1 MMMNGHSPMPS
12 WQQLLA
18 TLDASFD
25 SAKSAVLTRVDPTGA
40 SPVLGHLS
48 RVLDYNVPHGKKTRG
63 VTVLLAWAAF
73 AKDRAIADVET
84 ACPAAW
90 AVELLQASF
99 LVHDDI
105 MDGSQTRRGRPCWF
119 RNDGVGLM
127 AVNDGIFL
135 DQALYALLS
144 SAYSEHP
151 QYSQLMDL
159 FHSVTLTT
167 CIGQALDMSLGV
179 SGLTWS
185 AYREMVCRKTAH
197 YSFHLPV
204 AAALLLRNRPELV
217 DVAKPLLLRIGEYF
231 QHKPGRRAGA
241 RPRAALNNNQTL
253 GPMAP
258 PAKPTKTSYPNKNKL
273 AAPASQSKPRLGGG
287 APAPKLARPQPISP
301 EHGAGARLGRS
312 TRKARS
318 PARPCHA
325 RQPGAS
331 PKVQRALPTDKGAC
345 TTPPQ
350 DHRSAVDHRVRS
362 SPGLADDKQRGA
374 RYEAHIFKGPYQTW
388 AEAQKHEQVSC
399 PPLELDERV
408 SSIRL
413 RFWILYTVL
422 AASICEIQT
431 KHRPKAQDDY
441 LDFYGDPAETGK
453 IGTDIQEAKCS
464 WLALTALDRLRAAAS
479 AKPDGDASGGDN
491 SPSPSE
497 ASSLLARFQDCYG
510 QSEPDRVAAVGD
522 IYRRLRLDAAYAE
535 FEAAEF
541 ASIDASVEQLDS
553 PELRLVCRTLL
564 QLIHGRRK

>member
-231 QHKPGRRAGA
+231 Q
-241 RPRAALNNNQTL
+241 
-253 GPMAP
+253 
-258 PAKPTKTSYPNKNKL
+258 
-273 AAPASQSKPRLGGG
+273 
-287 APAPKLARPQPISP
+287 
-301 EHGAGARLGRS
+301 
-312 TRKARS
+312 
-318 PARPCHA
+318 
-325 RQPGAS
+325 
-331 PKVQRALPTDKGAC
+331 
-345 TTPPQ
+345 
-350 DHRSAVDHRVRS
+350 
-362 SPGLADDKQRGA
+362 
-374 RYEAHIFKGPYQTW
+374 
-388 AEAQKHEQVSC
+388 
-399 PPLELDERV
+399 
-408 SSIRL
+408 
-413 RFWILYTVL
+413 
-422 AASICEIQT
+422 
-431 KHRPKAQDDY
+431 AQDDY

>member
-1 MMMNGHSPMPS
+1 QIADKAVMMMNGHSPMPS

-18 TLDASFD
+18 TLDDSFD

-231 QHKPGRRAGA
+231 Q
-241 RPRAALNNNQTL
+241 
-253 GPMAP
+253 
-258 PAKPTKTSYPNKNKL
+258 
-273 AAPASQSKPRLGGG
+273 
-287 APAPKLARPQPISP
+287 
-301 EHGAGARLGRS
+301 
-312 TRKARS
+312 
-318 PARPCHA
+318 
-325 RQPGAS
+325 
-331 PKVQRALPTDKGAC
+331 
-345 TTPPQ
+345 
-350 DHRSAVDHRVRS
+350 
-362 SPGLADDKQRGA
+362 
-374 RYEAHIFKGPYQTW
+374 
-388 AEAQKHEQVSC
+388 
-399 PPLELDERV
+399 
-408 SSIRL
+408 
-413 RFWILYTVL
+413 
-422 AASICEIQT
+422 
-431 KHRPKAQDDY
+431 AQDDY

>member
-25 SAKSAVLTRVDPTGA
+25 SAKSAVLTQVDPTGA

-73 AKDRAIADVET
+73 AKDRAIADAET

-151 QYSQLMDL
+151 QYSRLMDL

-217 DVAKPLLLRIGEYF
+217 GVAKPLLLRIGEYF
-231 QHKPGRRAGA
+231 QGQKGRS
-241 RPRAALNNNQTL
+241 
-253 GPMAP
+253 P
-258 PAKPTKTSYPNKNKL
+258 PALQVKL
-273 AAPASQSKPRLGGG
+273 CWSRRYSL
-287 APAPKLARPQPISP
+287 PI
-301 EHGAGARLGRS
+301 
-312 TRKARS
+312 K
-318 PARPCHA
+318 
-325 RQPGAS
+325 
-331 PKVQRALPTDKGAC
+331 
-345 TTPPQ
+345 PPQ

-362 SPGLADDKQRGA
+362 SPGLADGKQRGA

-388 AEAQKHEQVSC
+388 AEAQKHEQV
-399 PPLELDERV
+399 
-408 SSIRL
+408 
-413 RFWILYTVL
+413 
-422 AASICEIQT
+422 
-431 KHRPKAQDDY
+431 AQDDY

-479 AKPDGDASGGDN
+479 AKPDGDN

-541 ASIDASVEQLDS
+541 ASIGASVEQLDS